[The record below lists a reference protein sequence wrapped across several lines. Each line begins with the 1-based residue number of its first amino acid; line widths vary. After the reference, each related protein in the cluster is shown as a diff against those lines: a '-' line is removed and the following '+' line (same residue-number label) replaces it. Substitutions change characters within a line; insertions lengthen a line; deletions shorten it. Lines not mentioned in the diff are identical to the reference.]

1 MKRKTIIF
9 LSLMILS
16 AACFFAPST
25 SAGTELDQNI
35 SGKYLRETE
44 EERAELEIKVLPYRR
59 VHVTGISDW
68 GTTQGYG
75 PNIGELDFV
84 AELRNGRIIYSEKIG
99 KGQYYKLKLTP
110 KKNSLSAKEQG
121 GPAKFGMN
129 VTFAGEYKKKVTER
143 GHR

>member
-1 MKRKTIIF
+1 MKRNRII
-9 LSLMILS
+9 LVALMILL
-16 AACFFAPST
+16 AACFFAPSA
-25 SAGTELDQNI
+25 SAGTKPDQDI

-44 EERAELEIKVLPYRR
+44 EERAELEIKVLSNRR

-68 GTTQGYG
+68 GTTQGHG

-84 AELRNGRIIYSEKIG
+84 AELRNGRIKYSEKIG

-110 KKNSLSAKEQG
+110 TKNSLSAKEQG

-129 VTFAGEYKKKVTER
+129 VTFAGVYKKK
-143 GHR
+143 